1 MMRKTSRWC
10 ESDVHRMSVDM
21 EFSLS
26 SFFLFLDF
34 TIILSS
40 YQPLAGRESGKF
52 FGVNWMWN
60 VSHTTDKLYLLV
72 FTQHS
77 DFLWTHT
84 FASVMDFSIIITNDR
99 EKTRFDSKSHLP
111 IDLTSPTNEKH
122 LNSTLRNLAQLP
134 TFWLRF
140 FWSHKQKTSHERFGE
155 WRKLRKLTKKKW
167 NCNRRN
173 KTRGE
178 KTVRNCITQL
188 SLKCV
193 RLRIGEF
200 QFHFGKWRDTQ
211 TIQWRRDNTNRAN
224 SRLQHPVCEA
234 ILSCLLLACQL
245 QLHKW
250 ADWEIAAQSKRAKEW
265 NDSGEE
271 CAHREGSSARW
282 CATMTMT
289 DLNW

>member
-99 EKTRFDSKSHLP
+99 EKRDSIQSLICRSTSLHLQMKNTWIQRCEISP
-111 IDLTSPTNEKH
+111 SCQLSGCDFSGLTNK
-122 LNSTLRNLAQLP
+122 
-134 TFWLRF
+134 
-140 FWSHKQKTSHERFGE
+140 
-155 WRKLRKLTKKKW
+155 KLRTSDSANEENWENWQKKSEIVIDGTKREEKKLFVIASRNCRSNAFDCELESFSFILASDATLKRFNDDETTPIEQTADCNIRCVRRYSLVCCW
-167 NCNRRN
+167 PVNCNCIN
-173 KTRGE
+173 GLIE
-178 KTVRNCITQL
+178 K
-188 SLKCV
+188 
-193 RLRIGEF
+193 
-200 QFHFGKWRDTQ
+200 
-211 TIQWRRDNTNRAN
+211 
-224 SRLQHPVCEA
+224 
-234 ILSCLLLACQL
+234 
-245 QLHKW
+245 
-250 ADWEIAAQSKRAKEW
+250 
-265 NDSGEE
+265 
-271 CAHREGSSARW
+271 
-282 CATMTMT
+282 
-289 DLNW
+289 